1 MEKDSVPQDDSPT
14 YGGLRKL
21 LYAVDGQGKYTGV
34 QSSGWEV
41 ESFSTELAVSEFN
54 RRRDD
59 AWQRAHDGT
68 ASALEYHM
76 YRNRMDFDTLV
87 MVSGIW
93 RWRVR
98 RHFKPRVYAKLSSK
112 VLTRYAE
119 ALDVSVAE
127 LKTLPDRADSR

>member
-1 MEKDSVPQDDSPT
+1 MEKDAVPQDASPT
-14 YGGLRKL
+14 YGGLTKL

-34 QSSGWEV
+34 RSTGWEV
-41 ESFSTELAVSEFN
+41 ESFSTEFAVSEIN
-54 RRRDD
+54 RQRDD
-59 AWQRAHDGT
+59 AWQRAHDGK

-87 MVSGIW
+87 TVTGIW

-98 RHFKPRVYAKLSSK
+98 RHFKAKVYAKLSHK

-127 LKTLPDRADSR
+127 LKSLPDKP